1 MTAFINPQNHHQE
14 DIGTAWLWALLFG
27 PIYFAYKRC
36 YGHALISL
44 ILAVMSMGLSSIIYA
59 FFARK
64 IVCNNYRSRGWIEAG
79 NYNQINQQSEE
90 IPHNNSSLSE
100 HNHVTFNYT
109 DANGLKTTRDV
120 IVQNIYSYDNTRYL
134 TAHCNDNDE
143 QRTFRIDR
151 ISSDLTNLSTGEIIS
166 LGTVIQAADNNTKI
180 RKITK
185 LPEQLTLPTLTS
197 GTLFRITDQTNYPD
211 ILLDGLTKK
220 EAEQLT
226 QQDILNIE
234 PYELELQIDEFETCL
249 TEEKLAAINDIPETA
264 ADLLQ
269 DQYDRN
275 TQSGKQEPITKILAT
290 SEKNKSLIKDG
301 YLIPM
306 NRSQAVERFILEN
319 MTVAQLKPL
328 AKQLNIS
335 VSQPKQQLIQSISQ
349 HIEPT
354 TPLPNLTIPNVD
366 KLNKAL
372 SHLHNQYTQ
381 QAEQCIKNSP
391 PNYAEAIQEEIDI
404 INS

>member
-14 DIGTAWLWALLFG
+14 DVGIAWLWALLFG

-44 ILAVMSMGLSSIIYA
+44 VLASISMGLSSVIYA
-59 FFARK
+59 FFAHN
-64 IVCNNYRSRGWIEAG
+64 IVRNNYLTKGWIEAS
-79 NYNQINQQSEE
+79 NHINNQQHEE
-90 IPHNNSSLSE
+90 IPHKNSLLSE

-109 DANGLKTTRDV
+109 DVNGLQTTRDV
-120 IVQNIYSYDNTRYL
+120 IVQNIYRYDNTRYI
-134 TAHCNDNDE
+134 TAHCNDSDE

-151 ISSDLTNLSTGEIIS
+151 ITSDLTNLSTGEIIG
-166 LGTVIQAADNNTKI
+166 LGTVIQAADNNANVK
-180 RKITK
+180 KITK
-185 LPEQLTLPTLTS
+185 LPDHLAPPALTS
-197 GTLFRITDQTNYPD
+197 GTLFRIIDQTDYLHL
-211 ILLDGLTKK
+211 LLDGLTKK
-220 EAEQLT
+220 EADQLT

-234 PYELELQIDEFETCL
+234 PYELELQIDEFATCL

-269 DQYDRN
+269 EQYERN

-306 NRSQAVERFILEN
+306 NRSQATERFILEN

-328 AKQLNIS
+328 AKQLNINA
-335 VSQPKQQLIQSISQ
+335 SQPKQQLIQNISQ

-354 TPLPNLTIPNVD
+354 TPLPSLAIPNVE
-366 KLNKAL
+366 KLSQAL
-372 SHLHNQYTQ
+372 ANIRTQYNQ
-381 QAEQCIKNSP
+381 QAEQCIKNAP
-391 PNYAEAIQEEIDI
+391 PNYAAAIKEELDI
-404 INS
+404 LNN